1 MLSDDN
7 AGSSRRSTVAG
18 GDSDHQGGPA
28 PSNLSVDP
36 SKICGLAVI
45 IPYLLLA
52 TTILYTRQLQKVA
65 THHRTQ
71 YLKLMPKF
79 DDF

>member
-18 GDSDHQGGPA
+18 GDSDHQGGPG

-36 SKICGLAVI
+36 SKNLRAGSHYSLFVTSKKL
-45 IPYLLLA
+45 PL
-52 TTILYTRQLQKVA
+52 TIELNNAKV
-65 THHRTQ
+65 
-71 YLKLMPKF
+71 
-79 DDF
+79 